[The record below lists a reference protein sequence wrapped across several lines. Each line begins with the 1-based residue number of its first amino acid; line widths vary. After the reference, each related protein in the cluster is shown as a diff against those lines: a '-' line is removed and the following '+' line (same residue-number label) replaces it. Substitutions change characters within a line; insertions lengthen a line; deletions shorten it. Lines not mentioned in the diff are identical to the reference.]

1 VARYPPAPRGL
12 NHAAA
17 AHVRIGFV
25 GAGAVVG
32 HHLAVLA
39 GQPDV
44 EIAAVCDVD
53 EQRAQAVAAGVG
65 ARPYL
70 DWAEMLAREQLDAL
84 FVCVPP
90 TLHAP
95 AAVAALERGLATYL
109 EKPLARTLADGEAI
123 VAAWRASG
131 TVCAV
136 GYQWRSLD
144 VLEDLRAALGGA
156 APGMLISRS
165 MGPTEGARGDL
176 AHTGPGRP
184 ASWFT
189 DPRTSGGILFELGS
203 HDVDLQLALA
213 GPATSVQ
220 ASAGRGLLAVAGR
233 SSDLDD
239 AIAILLRFEG
249 GGIGAVHVAWS
260 DAGRAPVYSLDVLAP
275 EIALHLELDPVLE
288 LRGRARGAEIEARA
302 SVGPRVSSVSRFLA
316 AVRSG
321 DADAVPCSPA
331 DALGTLSV
339 LLACETAIASGE
351 RVALV

>member
-1 VARYPPAPRGL
+1 
-12 NHAAA
+12 
-17 AHVRIGFV
+17 VRIGFV
-25 GAGAVVG
+25 GAGAVVE

-39 GQPDV
+39 GQPGV

-53 EQRAQAVAAGVG
+53 EARAQAVAARTG
-65 ARPYL
+65 ARPYT
-70 DWAEMLAREQLDAL
+70 DWAEMLDREHLDAL

-95 AAVAALERGLATYL
+95 VAVAALESHLATYL

-123 VAAWRASG
+123 AAAWRASG

-144 VLEDLRAALGGA
+144 VLGDLRAALGEA

-165 MGPTEGARGDL
+165 MGPTEGARRDLGHAGD
-176 AHTGPGRP
+176 GQPG
-184 ASWFT
+184 SWFT

-220 ASAGRGLLAVAGR
+220 AAAGSGLLALAGR

-239 AIAILLRFEG
+239 AVAILMRFAG
-249 GGIGAVHVAWS
+249 GGIGAVHIAWS
-260 DAGRAPVYSLDVLAP
+260 DAGRPPVYSLDVLAP
-275 EIALHLELDPVLE
+275 EVALHLELDPALE
-288 LRGRARGAEIEARA
+288 LTGRARGLEIQSRA
-302 SVGPRVSSVSRFLA
+302 SVGPRVSTLARFLA

-321 DADAVPCSPA
+321 DAGAVPCSPA
-331 DALGTLSV
+331 DALETLRV
-339 LLACETAIASGE
+339 LLACEVAITSGQ
-351 RVALV
+351 RVPIV

>member
-1 VARYPPAPRGL
+1 MAR
-12 NHAAA
+12 A

-25 GAGAVVG
+25 GAGAVVE

-39 GQPDV
+39 GQPGV
-44 EIAAVCDVD
+44 EIAAVCDLD
-53 EQRAQAVAAGVG
+53 ERRAQAVAARAG

-70 DWAEMLAREQLDAL
+70 DWAEMLDSEQVDAL

-95 AAVAALERGLATYL
+95 VAVAALERRLATYL

-131 TVCAV
+131 AVCAV

-144 VLEDLRAALGGA
+144 VLGDLRAALGGA

-165 MGPTEGARGDL
+165 MGPTEGARRDL
-176 AHTGPGRP
+176 VHTGGGEA

-189 DPRTSGGILFELGS
+189 DPRASGGILFELGS

-220 ASAGRGLLAVAGR
+220 ASAGSGLLALAGR

-239 AIAILLRFEG
+239 AVAILMRFAG
-249 GGIGAVHVAWS
+249 GGIGAVHIAWS
-260 DAGRAPVYSLDVLAP
+260 DAGRPPVYSLDVLAP
-275 EIALHLELDPVLE
+275 EIALHLELDPALE
-288 LRGRARGAEIEARA
+288 LRGRARGVEIQSRA
-302 SVGPRVSSVSRFLA
+302 SVGPRVSSVARFLA
-316 AVRSG
+316 AVRSAEAG
-321 DADAVPCSPA
+321 AVPCSPA
-331 DALGTLSV
+331 DALETLRV
-339 LLACETAIASGE
+339 LLTCEAAIISGQ
-351 RVALV
+351 RVPVV